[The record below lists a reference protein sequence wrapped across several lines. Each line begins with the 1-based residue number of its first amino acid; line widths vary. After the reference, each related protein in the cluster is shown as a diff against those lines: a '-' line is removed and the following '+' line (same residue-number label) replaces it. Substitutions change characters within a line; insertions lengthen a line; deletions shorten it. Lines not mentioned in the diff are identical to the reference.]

1 MDESDQKRKEAF
13 EEITKIEANTHS
25 ERTAKSALGIHFLQQ
40 IGKFAKEGTLHKI
53 KAADEEVNR
62 KDGLREIESEKN
74 FYHSK
79 IKNLQIRKS
88 ENKVKIELNYSKQEE
103 TRLINFE
110 VSYMV
115 VAMNKKCD
123 VMNEMVLKMNE
134 YVDKLK
140 AAFDTF

>member
-1 MDESDQKRKEAF
+1 MDKCNQKRREAF
-13 EEITKIEANTHS
+13 EEITKLEANTHS
-25 ERTAKSALGIHFLQQ
+25 ESNAKSALGIHFLQQ
-40 IGKFAKEGTLHKI
+40 IGKLVKEGTLDKV
-53 KAADEEVNR
+53 KAADEEINR

-123 VMNEMVLKMNE
+123 VMNEMVSKMNE